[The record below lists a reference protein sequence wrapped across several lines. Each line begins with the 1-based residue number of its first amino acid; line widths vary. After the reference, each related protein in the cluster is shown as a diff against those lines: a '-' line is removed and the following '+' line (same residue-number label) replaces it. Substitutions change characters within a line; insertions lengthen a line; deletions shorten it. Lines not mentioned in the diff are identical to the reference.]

1 MMRWPSPHTGFGTL
15 IRSMGMQINKSDS
28 RGASRDLSGRRM
40 RDVDAEK
47 K

>member
-1 MMRWPSPHTGFGTL
+1 MNNPSLFISGFGTL
-15 IRSMGMQINKSDS
+15 IRAMGTQVNKGS
-28 RGASRDLSGRRM
+28 RKGACRDLSGRRM